1 MGKVFG
7 ILMIVLGVWV
17 GIEIYTKGSDQAFGG
32 ALAWLGGESSTEP
45 ADTRSPMQRF
55 GDRVRT
61 DMQTGAARTS
71 GSGNPEA
78 GLDDGDVMNGD
89 VDDVEE

>member
-7 ILMIVLGVWV
+7 ILFMVLAIWV
-17 GIEIYTKGSDQAFGG
+17 GIEIYTKGTQQAFGG
-32 ALAWLGGESSTEP
+32 ALTWLNGETPTEQT
-45 ADTRSPMQRF
+45 DGRSPMQRF

-71 GSGNPEA
+71 GTPEA
-78 GLDDGDVMNGD
+78 ELDEGDVMEGD

>member
-7 ILMIVLGVWV
+7 ILFMVLAIWV
-17 GIEIYTKGSDQAFGG
+17 GIEIYTKGSQEAFGG
-32 ALAWLGGESSTEP
+32 ALAWLGGETPTEQT
-45 ADTRSPMQRF
+45 DGRSPMQRF